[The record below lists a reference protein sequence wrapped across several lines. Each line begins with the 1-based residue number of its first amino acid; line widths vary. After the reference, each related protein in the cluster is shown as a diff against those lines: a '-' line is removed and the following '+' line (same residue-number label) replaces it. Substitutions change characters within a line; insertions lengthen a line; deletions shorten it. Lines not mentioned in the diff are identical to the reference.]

1 MELDLQHNR
10 YDRNTLKKHIY
21 SVKLIDLVK
30 TQHLDTLFV
39 VRYILKTNYQF
50 CDEDKNIVID
60 TILFYQKHLERNKL
74 MAEIENYTSDDDSI
88 EPFDS
93 DSYQ

>member
-1 MELDLQHNR
+1 MELDLQNTR

-30 TQHLDTLFV
+30 TQHLDTPFV
-39 VRYILKTNYQF
+39 VRYILNTNYQF
-50 CDEDKNIVID
+50 CDEDKNIDVD
-60 TILFYQKHLERNKL
+60 TILLYQKHLERNKI
-74 MAEIENYTSDDDSI
+74 MAEIENYTSDDDSV

-93 DSYQ
+93 LY

>member
-1 MELDLQHNR
+1 MELDLQHTR

-30 TQHLDTLFV
+30 TQHLDTTFV
-39 VRYILKTNYQF
+39 VRYILNTNYQF
-50 CDEDKNIVID
+50 CDEDKNIDVD
-60 TILFYQKHLERNKL
+60 TILLYQKHLERNKI
-74 MAEIENYTSDDDSI
+74 MAEIENYTSDDDSV

-93 DSYQ
+93 LY